1 MSDLEK
7 IVAINRQRIG
17 LDPLDV
23 EADQA
28 FSTNMGAHERLC
40 VYGTLRTGEE
50 NHHLMEPLNGQ
61 WHDVTYPGYFSAP
74 DDSYDYPRIAWTP
87 AGDINPGELVISDKL
102 PRHWAALDDFEGE
115 DYCRLLTI
123 VQASSGPMIANIY
136 GFISSTRTHLLMMDG
151 MNVHD
156 DKD

>member
-17 LDPLDV
+17 LDPHDV
-23 EADQA
+23 STDQA
-28 FSTNMGAHERLC
+28 FSSNVGAHERLC
-40 VYGTLRTGEE
+40 VYGTLRSGEE
-50 NHHLMEPLNGQ
+50 NYHLMEPLNGQ
-61 WHDVTYPGYFSAP
+61 WHDVTYSGYFSAP
-74 DDSYDYPRIAWTP
+74 DNSYDYPRVAWTP
-87 AGDINPGELVISDKL
+87 NGDTNPGELVISEKL
-102 PRHWAALDDFEGE
+102 PMHWASLDAFEGK

-123 VQASSGPMIANIY
+123 VEGQGAQWVANIY